1 MTLFNKAMRHCIIDK
16 CAGCKKIT
24 TMTWKLGSEVRVCS
38 IYLKPR
44 AWWKRGVC
52 PLHPSAKL
60 KAANISGIDHK
71 RRAGQ
76 QKQAKKGA

>member
-1 MTLFNKAMRHCIIDK
+1 MPKFNVRMTEYYEFKNVEAANEEEAKQE
-16 CAGCKKIT
+16 
-24 TMTWKLGSEVRVCS
+24 EVKQEKTRRQRYDS
-38 IYLKPR
+38 
-44 AWWKRGVC
+44 
-52 PLHPSAKL
+52 KL